1 MQRLWEGLFTISRFP
16 HSAFILR
23 PTVSASGAE
32 LLTYQPMF
40 SLYYNVSHYN
50 VILLLW
56 MLMWNP
62 ETTATTAKPGEFRSR
77 EKQFIANV
85 NRGGVVPHVFL
96 AIMFLQ
102 TTISHYCVVYINH
115 VTCFNTM
122 ILEITR
128 LFKSYRYSRRFIN
141 IHNLAIAQIAPLSF
155 QGSHRTQTQTS
166 EVRWLHASVVTE
178 WSPAC
183 LHKQFQGYLHRG
195 N

>member
-1 MQRLWEGLFTISRFP
+1 MAKMQCLWEGPFTISRFP

-56 MLMWNP
+56 MLMWNH
-62 ETTATTAKPGEFRSR
+62 TATTTKPGEFRSR

-122 ILEITR
+122 ILEIPR
-128 LFKSYRYSRRFIN
+128 LFNEACAYYISIHHPPHFI
-141 IHNLAIAQIAPLSF
+141 
-155 QGSHRTQTQTS
+155 
-166 EVRWLHASVVTE
+166 
-178 WSPAC
+178 
-183 LHKQFQGYLHRG
+183 
-195 N
+195 